1 MNSTTPTFFNVEIPK
16 PLPRL
21 CQISQFLKMN
31 PEYSVM
37 TLLGVTLAMALP
49 LLFYIWKKSIVYI
62 LKDLKKADILQIN
75 GTIMVGVLILLTL
88 GTTQSSPAF
97 GEIPRS
103 PLLVGLITAS
113 IIFPFAV
120 SSIFAECRRRY
131 LHRN

>member
-49 LLFYIWKKSIVYI
+49 LLFYIWKA
-62 LKDLKKADILQIN
+62 LKHHLYFKGSEK
-75 GTIMVGVLILLTL
+75 G
-88 GTTQSSPAF
+88 
-97 GEIPRS
+97 
-103 PLLVGLITAS
+103 
-113 IIFPFAV
+113 
-120 SSIFAECRRRY
+120 
-131 LHRN
+131 